1 MEGYICISL
10 WVFIVIFSSI
20 TLFDFFCLFVSQFSE
35 ERVVSSVSEENLG
48 RVGVEKTM
56 VGIYRMKNFFQ
67 LKKQGRKKINGHL
80 ELEAGGRQ
88 GRALMGRWVS
98 LGKR

>member
-1 MEGYICISL
+1 MCIS
-10 WVFIVIFSSI
+10 VCFYCIFSSI
-20 TLFDFFCLFVSQFSE
+20 TLFGFFVFFFFVSQFSE

-48 RVGVEKTM
+48 RVGVEKTT
-56 VGIYRMKNFFQ
+56 VRIYCMKNFFQ
-67 LKKQGRKKINGHL
+67 LKKQGRKKINGCL

-88 GRALMGRWVS
+88 GRALMDRWVY